1 MRPETRG
8 CNRRE
13 RLGVLLGAGHRRR
26 DTAAEDRAHTELKM
40 LLEKNIIVALAD
52 ASENWT
58 APNPPTGPDAVFADD
73 GGLEWLRA
81 TYAQAAAGNP
91 QRLVDRCRANGPG

>member
-1 MRPETRG
+1 M
-8 CNRRE
+8 
-13 RLGVLLGAGHRRR
+13 GAGHRRR
-26 DTAAEDRAHTELKM
+26 DTAAEDRAHTELKT

-91 QRLVDRCRANGPG
+91 QRLVDRCRANAPG